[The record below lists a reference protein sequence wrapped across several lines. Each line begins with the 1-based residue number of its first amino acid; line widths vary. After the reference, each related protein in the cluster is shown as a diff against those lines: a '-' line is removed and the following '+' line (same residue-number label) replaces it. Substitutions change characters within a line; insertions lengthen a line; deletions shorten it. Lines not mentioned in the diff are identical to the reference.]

1 MRGKKCWKR
10 VTAVLM
16 AFMMLVGLVMTNGIT
31 SEAYWYN
38 SEGERYP
45 NVGYRTHVQSKG
57 WERTLTLNGRTSGT
71 VGAGKRLEAIQ
82 IIVEPGYGVGVEYR
96 THIQSKGWE
105 KTWKKDGETSGTSG
119 EAKRLEAIQIRLTGT
134 NKNKYDIYY
143 RVQAQTYGWLGW
155 VKNGAYA
162 GTAGQAKR
170 LEAIQIIIMPK
181 TDYPTDYEGFDG
193 TIGGGFVD
201 MGKNPTTDGSGAVS
215 YMTHVQSSIKV
226 NNAQL
231 NNISGGIA
239 YTTHVQTYGWSQGWK
254 YNGAASGTRGEGKR
268 LEAIRIQLTGQLA
281 QYYDV
286 YYRVHA
292 QTYGWLGWAKN
303 GSIAGTSGLAKRLE
317 AIQIVI
323 IPKGEHA
330 PNPLPAAPG
339 AAAYV
344 H

>member
-57 WERTLTLNGRTSGT
+57 WERKLTLNGRTSGT

-162 GTAGQAKR
+162 GTAG
-170 LEAIQIIIMPK
+170 
-181 TDYPTDYEGFDG
+181 
-193 TIGGGFVD
+193 
-201 MGKNPTTDGSGAVS
+201 
-215 YMTHVQSSIKV
+215 
-226 NNAQL
+226 
-231 NNISGGIA
+231 
-239 YTTHVQTYGWSQGWK
+239 
-254 YNGAASGTRGEGKR
+254 
-268 LEAIRIQLTGQLA
+268 
-281 QYYDV
+281 
-286 YYRVHA
+286 
-292 QTYGWLGWAKN
+292 
-303 GSIAGTSGLAKRLE
+303 
-317 AIQIVI
+317 
-323 IPKGEHA
+323 
-330 PNPLPAAPG
+330 
-339 AAAYV
+339 
-344 H
+344 

>member
-57 WERTLTLNGRTSGT
+57 WERKLTLNGRTSGT

-134 NKNKYDIYY
+134 NKNKYDIY
-143 RVQAQTYGWLGW
+143 WLGKEW
-155 VKNGAYA
+155 CLCRNCRTGKETGSNPDYHYAKDRLSNG
-162 GTAGQAKR
+162 
-170 LEAIQIIIMPK
+170 L
-181 TDYPTDYEGFDG
+181 
-193 TIGGGFVD
+193 
-201 MGKNPTTDGSGAVS
+201 
-215 YMTHVQSSIKV
+215 
-226 NNAQL
+226 
-231 NNISGGIA
+231 
-239 YTTHVQTYGWSQGWK
+239 
-254 YNGAASGTRGEGKR
+254 RG
-268 LEAIRIQLTGQLA
+268 L
-281 QYYDV
+281 
-286 YYRVHA
+286 
-292 QTYGWLGWAKN
+292 
-303 GSIAGTSGLAKRLE
+303 
-317 AIQIVI
+317 
-323 IPKGEHA
+323 
-330 PNPLPAAPG
+330 
-339 AAAYV
+339 
-344 H
+344 

>member
-119 EAKRLEAIQIRLTGT
+119 EAKRLEAIQI
-134 NKNKYDIYY
+134 
-143 RVQAQTYGWLGW
+143 
-155 VKNGAYA
+155 
-162 GTAGQAKR
+162 
-170 LEAIQIIIMPK
+170 IIMPK

-215 YMTHVQSSIKV
+215 YMTHVQSYGNQKWVSDGSISGTSGEGKRLEAISIKV